1 MVHMSKQIKTGG
13 GAFFVSGFT
22 LVELLV
28 VLAIIAL
35 LIAIL
40 MPVLSRARRMAQVL
54 ASPIAYAGSDGGVH
68 LTDPGG
74 GADVGVKG
82 ATSMQCPVCHSPPV
96 WSPSGQVIAFR
107 VSGLVPT
114 STAVAEPSPNRSK
127 LFLEAGRP
135 FLCWVD
141 SDHWLEATGPGGVYH
156 YVSARDNSIERTLR
170 PANPVMYVSPA
181 PPGAPGPLI
190 GSLLKLG
197 NGGNGNRVIG
207 VSFLK
212 KDLSES
218 RPVWSSSTFRPLDV
232 EVPRCDPLGENVAW
246 SLARSVGSP
255 MRIVAVKN
263 IREPNGMSPT
273 LIGGD
278 FLSANLCDWAENGN
292 LLANVT
298 SDNNNWN
305 LAIFDR
311 KGRLVKKLTTPTPPA
326 PGHIASWRKYLH
338 Q

>member
-1 MVHMSKQIKTGG
+1 MATEFKSTR
-13 GAFFVSGFT
+13 GFT

-40 MPVLSRARRMAQVL
+40 MPVLSRARRMAQVI
-54 ASPIAYAGSDGGVH
+54 ASPIAYAGADGGVH

-82 ATSMQCPVCHSPPV
+82 ATAMQCPVCHSPPV
-96 WSPSGQVIAFR
+96 WSPSGQVLSFR
-107 VSGLVPT
+107 VAGAGITP
-114 STAVAEPSPNRSK
+114 STAVAEPSPNRVK
-127 LFLEAGRP
+127 LVQESGRP

-141 SDHWLEATGPGGVYH
+141 SDHWLEATGPGGVYY
-156 YVSARDNSIERTLR
+156 YVNARDNSIQQTLK
-170 PANPVMYVSPA
+170 PTSPVMYVSPA

-190 GSLLKLG
+190 GSIFKVS
-197 NGGNGNRVIG
+197 NGAPGRTVA

-212 KDLSES
+212 KDLSEG
-218 RPVWSSSTFRPLDV
+218 RNVWKSIVNVPLDV

-246 SLARSVGSP
+246 SLARSPGNP
-255 MRIVAVKN
+255 MRFVAVKN
-263 IREPNGMSPT
+263 IRDSGSMPPM

-278 FLSANLCDWAENGN
+278 FMSAHLCDWTENGN
-292 LLANVT
+292 ILANVT
-298 SDNNNWN
+298 SDNRKWN

-311 KGRLVKKLTTPTPPA
+311 KGRLIKKMDTPSPPA